1 MEILVH
7 DMNFLDETINAIKNN
22 AEIILQAKWSRN

>member
-22 AEIILQAKWSRN
+22 AEIILQA